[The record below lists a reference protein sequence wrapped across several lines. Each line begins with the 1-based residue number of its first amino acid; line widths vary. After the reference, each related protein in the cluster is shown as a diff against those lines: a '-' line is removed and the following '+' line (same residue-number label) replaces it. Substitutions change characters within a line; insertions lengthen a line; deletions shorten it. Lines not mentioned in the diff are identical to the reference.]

1 MYLHSSASNYPTLLR
16 ILAMYEKEESFSLT
30 LANEVAF
37 TIMRKRKVPRKR
49 PMGAD
54 FEVFSAANDQYAGS
68 RSNYGVTYS
77 RYNSSSFSTGAS
89 IWLLNSFEGS

>member
-54 FEVFSAANDQYAGS
+54 FVRFSPPQMINMHVQGLTTD
-68 RSNYGVTYS
+68 T
-77 RYNSSSFSTGAS
+77 
-89 IWLLNSFEGS
+89 E